1 MRCHLPRIPKLQEK
15 LRSTL
20 CKRNNNH
27 FPRFPFILLL
37 SKLVGQRKC
46 SAQHPLAAPS
56 LYTLK
61 IQSSLQHLPIL
72 LLHILLEGV
81 PPVNF
86 CRATQPTWI
95 LILGTTANSHK
106 GLKNSKSFCHLSIL
120 ITLCLLAS
128 IICNLYDMKKR
139 TLLIYVGYSESN
151 APYLFARKVQQTQ
164 RT

>member
-1 MRCHLPRIPKLQEK
+1 M
-15 LRSTL
+15 
-20 CKRNNNH
+20 
-27 FPRFPFILLL
+27 FPFILLL

-86 CRATQPTWI
+86 CRAAQPTWI
-95 LILGTTANSHK
+95 FILGTMNSHK
-106 GLKNSKSFCHLSIL
+106 GSKNSKRVCHTSTL
-120 ITLCLLAS
+120 ITLCLLAF
-128 IICNLYDMKKR
+128 IICNLYNMKER
-139 TLLIYVGYSESN
+139 SLIIYVGHSESN